1 MAHTYEQLKHMT
13 VADLRDLAKVLEH
26 EAVEGYTQMNK
37 DHLVPALC
45 KAYGIDTHEHH
56 DVVGLDKKPIK
67 DKIKLLKVERKSA
80 LEAHDHAK
88 LKSVRRRIHSLKRRI
103 RAATV

>member
-1 MAHTYEQLKHMT
+1 MAPTYEELKHMT
-13 VADLRDLAKVLEH
+13 VAGLRDLAKDLDH
-26 EAVEGYTQMNK
+26 EAVEGYTQLNK
-37 DHLVPALC
+37 EHLIPALC

-67 DKIKLLKVERKSA
+67 DKIRQLKVQRQAA
-80 LEAHDHAK
+80 LDAHDHAK
-88 LKSVRRRIHSLKRRI
+88 LKSVRRRIHHLKRRI

>member
-1 MAHTYEQLKHMT
+1 MAPTYEELKHMT
-13 VADLRDLAKVLEH
+13 VADLRDLAKDLDH
-26 EAVEGYTQMNK
+26 EAVEGYTQLNK
-37 DHLVPALC
+37 DHLIPALC

-67 DKIKLLKVERKSA
+67 DKIKQLKVQRQAA
-80 LEAHDHAK
+80 LDAHDHAK
-88 LKSVRRRIHSLKRRI
+88 LKSVRRRIHRLKRHI